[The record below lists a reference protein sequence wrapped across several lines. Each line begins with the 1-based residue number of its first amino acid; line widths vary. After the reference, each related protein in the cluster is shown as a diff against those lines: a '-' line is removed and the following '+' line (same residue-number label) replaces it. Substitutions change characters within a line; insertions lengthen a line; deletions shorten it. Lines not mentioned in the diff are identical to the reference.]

1 MVEEGFLVVRVVGLA
16 DGRTQLVPGR
26 QLVGGRDDAVCA
38 AHDGFSP
45 RQRSVGQRGVEA
57 GDAGQLVAYLVQR
70 AAGRAF
76 EEPAEGGAVGTHAAQ
91 ELVERG
97 ARQSVERTL
106 VDGGRNAAPF
116 VDGVG
121 RAVQGGAAGHV
132 QACRG
137 QHVRGGPY
145 AHRPAYDVHLGVG
158 AQGRG
163 VEVQCAVVVT
173 DLVVHPLRAVVT
185 ERRFVCRP
193 SGKEQ
198 EQAGMV
204 FVDEVEL
211 FHSFPGLISC
221 FCRLRTAFRGLPKG
235 FRTLRTAF
243 RGLPKGFGTLRTAFR
258 GFPKG
263 FRTLRTAFRGLP

>member
-38 AHDGFSP
+38 AHDGFGP
-45 RQRSVGQRGVEA
+45 RQRGVGQLGVEA

-70 AAGRAF
+70 AAGRVF

-116 VDGVG
+116 VDGEG

-145 AHRPAYDVHLGVG
+145 AHRPAYDVHLGIG

-173 DLVVHPLRAVVT
+173 DLVVHSLRAVVA

-211 FHSFPGLISC
+211 FHSFSGVNQL
-221 FCRLRTAFRGLPKG
+221 FL
-235 FRTLRTAF
+235 
-243 RGLPKGFGTLRTAFR
+243 
-258 GFPKG
+258 
-263 FRTLRTAFRGLP
+263 